1 MRGRF
6 ACLAGCLL
14 GVLLLSSA
22 VRAEREPLRV
32 TLLFTND
39 VQGYIEPCG

>member
-1 MRGRF
+1 MKGRLVS
-6 ACLAGCLL
+6 LAGSLL

-22 VRAEREPLRV
+22 VGAGSEPLRL
-32 TLLFTND
+32 TILFTND

>member
-1 MRGRF
+1 MRSRL
-6 ACLAGCLL
+6 ACLAGSLL
-14 GVLLLSSA
+14 GVLLISSSVGA
-22 VRAEREPLRV
+22 GSEPRRL

>member
-1 MRGRF
+1 MKGRL
-6 ACLAGCLL
+6 ACLAGSLL
-14 GVLLLSSA
+14 GAILLSST
-22 VRAEREPLRV
+22 VGAEREPLRL